1 MLAYGSPEVLHPSPT
16 QGNQTRPLGCART
29 AYRFDVQMPT
39 IPQVTATRN
48 VAGLAELGLRSGHLL
63 KHKQTHTDTHG
74 HTRTHTDTHGHTK
87 THTDTHGHTHTHT
100 RMHKH
105 RHTYSMGQQSERQ
118 TGRQSNIIVP
128 PEAEGSPAISSRLFA
143 GMLAKLDS
151 AA

>member
-100 RMHKH
+100 NAQAQ
-105 RHTYSMGQQSERQ
+105 TYILNGPTVRKTDRQ
-118 TGRQSNIIVP
+118 TIQYNCTSGGRGQP
-128 PEAEGSPAISSRLFA
+128 RDLFPLVCGDA
-143 GMLAKLDS
+143 GKT
-151 AA
+151 